1 MKTKTKELLA
11 NLNKITQKPN
21 KWEQPRV
28 ISDCN
33 KMWKSTIDSGIN
45 SLPTSYDKDKWLQDP
60 TDEDGDVYKWF
71 DRLYGGIYQ
80 SSERLIQKDGTTYQ
94 GKLYKKRRLMKGING
109 NNFYQ
114 QIRVTADGRW
124 FDNCGFPIDPPTKVE
139 EEEEKTEVGF
149 IHRELTEEEK
159 EEQAKWKATEEQRM
173 LKKLK

>member
-21 KWEQPRV
+21 KWEQPQV

-45 SLPTSYDKDKWLQDP
+45 SLPTSYDKDKWIKDP

-159 EEQAKWKATEEQRM
+159 EERAKWKANEEQRM

>member
-1 MKTKTKELLA
+1 MSKKSKELLD
-11 NLNKITQKPN
+11 NLNKIIEKPN

-45 SLPTSYDKDKWLQDP
+45 SLPTSYDKDKWIKDP

-80 SSERLIQKDGTTYQ
+80 SSENLIQKDGTTYQ
-94 GKLYKKRRLMKGING
+94 GKLYKKRRLIKGMDG

-114 QIRVTADGRW
+114 QVRVTADGRW
-124 FDNCGFPIDPPTKVE
+124 FDNSGFPIDPPTKVE
-139 EEEEKTEVGF
+139 AEEEKPEIGF
-149 IHRELTEEEK
+149 IHSEPTEEELV
-159 EEQAKWKATEEQRM
+159 EQANLKAEQEQKM
-173 LKKLK
+173 LKGLK